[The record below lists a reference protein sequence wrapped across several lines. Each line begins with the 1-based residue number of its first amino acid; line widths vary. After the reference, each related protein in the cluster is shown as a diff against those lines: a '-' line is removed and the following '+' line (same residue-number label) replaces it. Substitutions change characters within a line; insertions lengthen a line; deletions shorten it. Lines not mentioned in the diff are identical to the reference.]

1 MEYQGE
7 RKHKGLVFRSPCI
20 DCILNNDKKISF
32 ETSSVPL
39 FAFGCCHHAYMPVR
53 SYTRVQK

>member
-7 RKHKGLVFRSPCI
+7 RKHHGLVFRSPCI

-32 ETSSVPL
+32 ETSSVAFL
-39 FAFGCCHHAYMPVR
+39 AFGSYHNTHLPVW
-53 SYTRVQK
+53 SYTRIQK